1 MNTKSTLEQ
10 PSPWHFHN
18 PVELFVGRGSRC
30 ELVSRLNKQRV
41 LIVTT
46 VRGRA
51 QFSNDSVL
59 GQVLKNNSIA
69 WVDSVKENPGLTDLQ
84 REIDTLQETKVDAI
98 IAFGGGSAM
107 DAAKA
112 LRAGLAVGHTHSLH
126 DMLTQPELHES
137 AQLAPLYAIPTTA
150 GTGSEVTPFATVWHH
165 EVHQKLSLAGKNV
178 FPTMAIVDAELT
190 DNMPLQ
196 VTLSTGLDAINQA
209 AESIWNKNANPITIG
224 YATRALQLVIHAL
237 PLLMS
242 GECGSVMPFHI
253 LPVNRAF

>member
-30 ELVSRLNKQRV
+30 ELVSRLKSQKV

-46 VRGRA
+46 VRGKA
-51 QFSNDSVL
+51 QFTHDTVL
-59 GQVLKNNSIA
+59 RHILQNNTVS

-126 DMLTQPELHES
+126 DMLIQPELHES

-150 GTGSEVTPFATVWHH
+150 GTGSEVTPFA
-165 EVHQKLSLAGKNV
+165 
-178 FPTMAIVDAELT
+178 
-190 DNMPLQ
+190 
-196 VTLSTGLDAINQA
+196 
-209 AESIWNKNANPITIG
+209 
-224 YATRALQLVIHAL
+224 
-237 PLLMS
+237 
-242 GECGSVMPFHI
+242 
-253 LPVNRAF
+253 